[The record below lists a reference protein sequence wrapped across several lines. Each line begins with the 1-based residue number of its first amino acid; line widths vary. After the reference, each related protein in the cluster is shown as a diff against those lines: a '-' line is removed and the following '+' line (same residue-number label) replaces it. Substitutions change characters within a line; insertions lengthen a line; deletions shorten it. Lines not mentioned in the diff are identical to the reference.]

1 MLVFVLLAVAATVR
15 AWPSCFLAST
25 IGFSYSGGQ
34 LLTSITLSGGNIG
47 GSAVETARLFP
58 AFEVTLILDAYPR
71 TNISAQGGVGI
82 VLPESWSDVQYDEN
96 TSTINSFV
104 GCRNRVVSHVARSS
118 AVQVPYV
125 SVDGLI
131 DLMSGS
137 AAWSLG
143 SKRILPGTPPS
154 VAAIALTPYFPG
166 LDDWR
171 QYLVPS
177 EGMVK
182 ASGCTLHTCV
192 FAGILDNTDV
202 DIIFSMSTAGIGVPA
217 SFADSCSTLQLKG
230 DVNPR
235 FKACAQTRVCRGSL
249 CVSQVCLRDSE
260 ASHNMFT
267 SFADI
272 LPRHP
277 EYLWARASSQR

>member
-1 MLVFVLLAVAATVR
+1 M
-15 AWPSCFLAST
+15 
-25 IGFSYSGGQ
+25 
-34 LLTSITLSGGNIG
+34 
-47 GSAVETARLFP
+47 
-58 AFEVTLILDAYPR
+58 
-71 TNISAQGGVGI
+71 
-82 VLPESWSDVQYDEN
+82 LPESWSDVQYDEN

-143 SKRILPGTPPS
+143 SKRILPGISS
-154 VAAIALTPYFPG
+154 VCYLLCRRDYPHVLPAGF
-166 LDDWR
+166 DDWR
-171 QYLVPS
+171 QYLMSS
-177 EGMVK
+177 EGMVR

-192 FAGILDNTDV
+192 FAGMLDNTDV
-202 DIIFSMSTAGIGVPA
+202 DVIFSMSTAGIGVPA
-217 SFADSCSTLQLKG
+217 SFADSCTTLQLKG
-230 DVNPR
+230 DVNTR

-249 CVSQVCLRDSE
+249 CVPQVCLRDSE